1 MRDNFVKGLAIRL
14 GIRGLIAVGV
24 PLAMLVMYLL
34 LYLLQGRKPEG
45 LPSVYGKRSGGATG
59 SVNGTRVLG
68 EMFMKN
74 GHKVRT
80 LTRLSPGINDRA
92 DVIVWI
98 PDSFEPP
105 DKEQREFLEAWLA
118 KGRGRTLIYVGRDY
132 DAAGEYYQK
141 ITPLLKPAEAVT
153 FKRFEAEARADY
165 DNLRWQMP
173 KEQYARWFTVRRDG
187 TRHVAKKL
195 EGPWAAGIDSAKAE
209 ILIEGRLDPPVEK
222 DRGSAPTITVPVAT
236 TPAPTKT
243 KSKNAWKIPA
253 MPAATTQTVD
263 NPPLPPNVKPL
274 LWADQDGDG
283 YEPEDAIVTRITD
296 PAAFGETGQVIVVTN
311 GSFVLNYPL
320 VNHEHRKLA
329 GKLIEECTPGANVA
343 FIESRNGEPTVLDKE
358 PEAATGGGLF
368 DVAHVWPLNAI
379 VIHLTILGVIYCL
392 AKAPIFGRA
401 KEIPSEASADFGK
414 HVTAL
419 GQLMARSKDRA
430 YAEQRI
436 TQYQQQGKRKSGK
449 SHLKGA

>member
-1 MRDNFVKGLAIRL
+1 MSDSYLSGLGKRLGTRGALAI
-14 GIRGLIAVGV
+14 GIPLVLLLVVGV
-24 PLAMLVMYLL
+24 YYYGGGSRAESLD
-34 LYLLQGRKPEG
+34 
-45 LPSVYGKRSGGATG
+45 SVYGKRSGRGATA
-59 SVNGTRVLG
+59 SVNGTRVLA
-68 EMFMKN
+68 EMFIKN
-74 GHKVRT
+74 GHRLRT
-80 LTRLSPGINDRA
+80 LSRLSPGINQRA

-105 DKEQREFLEAWLA
+105 DKKQREFLESWLA
-118 KGRGRTLIYVGRDY
+118 QGRGRTLIYVGRDY

-141 ITPLLKPAEAVT
+141 ITPLLKPSQAVT
-153 FKRFEAEARADY
+153 FKRFEAEAKADY
-165 DNLRWQMP
+165 DSRRWEMP
-173 KEQYARWFTVRRDG
+173 QDEYARWFTSRRDG

-195 EGPWAAGIDSAKAE
+195 QGPWAAGIDSSKAE
-209 ILIEGRLDPPVEK
+209 ILIEGRLDPPVET
-222 DRGSAPTITVPVAT
+222 DR
-236 TPAPTKT
+236 
-243 KSKNAWKIPA
+243 KSKS
-253 MPAATTQTVD
+253 D
-263 NPPLPPNVKPL
+263 DPPLPENIKPL
-274 LWADQDGDG
+274 LWSDQDGDG

-296 PAAFGETGQVIVVTN
+296 RAAFGNGQVIVVTN

-329 GKLIEECTPGANVA
+329 GKLIDECAPGANVA
-343 FIESRNGEPTVLDKE
+343 FIESGNGEPTVLDKE

-379 VIHLTILGVIYCL
+379 VIHLTILGIIYCL

-401 KEIPSEASADFGK
+401 REIPSEASADFGK

-436 TQYQQQGKRKSGK
+436 QQYQQQGKRKSGK